1 MLEFWLCA
9 IALIITVVNVINMRV
24 VGLKGATTVSE
35 TIDVLIPMRDEE
47 ENVEGCLKSVLNSEL
62 LDASKVYVLD
72 DGSSDSTGQLISEFK
87 VNKLTGTPLPS
98 GWLGKVWACH
108 NLARSGSGKYLV
120 FMDADVRLHPYAI
133 ASSS

>member
-62 LDASKVYVLD
+62 LEASKVYVLD

-87 VNKLTGTPLPS
+87 VN
-98 GWLGKVWACH
+98 
-108 NLARSGSGKYLV
+108 
-120 FMDADVRLHPYAI
+120 
-133 ASSS
+133 